1 MTKESLIQHTLETIQ
16 KLPQSKILEVSD
28 YADYILK
35 KYDDEMLQNGIEKI
49 VSESNTFNEIVED
62 DVIYT
67 VNDIKELYK

>member
-1 MTKESLIQHTLETIQ
+1 MTKESLIQNTLETIQ

-49 VSESNTFNEIVED
+49 VGESNTFNEIVED